1 MLSTFPGTFQTR
13 KSFLCNLRTAA
24 PRLMQSSAAAVAPDH
39 IDLARIS
46 VERMDEVADNWRLRM
61 LQGDRSADMV
71 ADVLQSVANLR
82 REKASRSRLQT
93 IRLGLAALTKY

>member
-1 MLSTFPGTFQTR
+1 MHSTFPGTFRTR
-13 KSFLCNLRTAA
+13 KSFLCNLRIAA
-24 PRLMQSSAAAVAPDH
+24 PRLMERSAAAVYDP
-39 IDLARIS
+39 IDQARIS
-46 VERMDEVADNWRLRM
+46 VDRMDEVADRWRLRM

>member
-1 MLSTFPGTFQTR
+1 MHSTFPGTFRTR
-13 KSFLCNLRTAA
+13 KSFLCHLRIAA
-24 PRLMQSSAAAVAPDH
+24 PRLMERSVAAVAPDH
-39 IDLARIS
+39 IDQARIS
-46 VERMDEVADNWRLRM
+46 VDRMDEVASHWRQRM

-93 IRLGLAALTKY
+93 IRLGLAALTGY